1 MPVSRQKLAVGRQ
14 GQKGSRAPGNPQ
26 LVILWEWSQDRPFVA
41 RVLAAADARGV
52 TARAVGQPEMAAYLQ
67 ELSTADTVPAVVL
80 DRASDTV
87 PEAAAIVILVRRRRG
102 VVLNDPD
109 RTRAAADKIH
119 MHLAL
124 MSVGVRVPWT
134 QLLPPIDLQP
144 EAVPLPLDRLGSPF
158 VVKPAHGGGG
168 EGVILQATTPQEVAE
183 ARALHPEDGHL
194 VQEHIE
200 PADFAGHPAWFRILF
215 VLGETYVNFWHQKT
229 ARYRPLDASE
239 AQTPWAAELRRVT
252 KQIAQVS
259 GMALFSTELAITAAG
274 HVVAVDY
281 VNDMCDLRLASLT
294 PDGVPDA
301 LVAAVAERIV
311 AVAAQV
317 RS

>member
-1 MPVSRQKLAVGRQ
+1 L
-14 GQKGSRAPGNPQ
+14 PGTSTPR
-26 LVILWEWSQDRPFVA
+26 LVILWEWSQDQPFVA
-41 RVLAAADARGV
+41 RVLAAAGARGLA
-52 TARAVGQPEMAAYLQ
+52 ARAVGKPEMAAYLQ

-102 VVLNDPD
+102 VVVNDPD

-134 QLLPPIDLQP
+134 LLLPPLDLDP
-144 EAVPLPLDRLGSPF
+144 EVVPLPLDRLGTPF

-168 EGVILQATTPQEVAE
+168 EGVVLQATTPQDVAK
-183 ARALHPEDGHL
+183 ARALQPDDGHL

-215 VLGETYVNFWHQKT
+215 VLGETHIHFWHQQT
-229 ARYRPLDASE
+229 SHYRTLDTEEAR
-239 AQTPWAAELRRVT
+239 TPWAAELRRVT
-252 KQIAQVS
+252 LLIAQVS
-259 GMALFSTELAITAAG
+259 GMSLFSTELAMTAAG

-281 VNDMCDLRLASLT
+281 VNDMCDLRLGSAT

-301 LVAAVAERIV
+301 VVAAVAERIV
-311 AVAAQV
+311 AMAAQV